1 MTGRIAEYSPREELH
16 RNNWLCG
23 AELELR
29 WMYVKL
35 PSLRTF
41 SVLWW
46 KVDLSKIK
54 FVSI

>member
-16 RNNWLCG
+16 RNHWLCG
-23 AELELR
+23 EELELR

-46 KVDLSKIK
+46 KVDLSKIR